1 MQAFKHSSLIKKATK
16 DDDEPVPGYLFH
28 EVKQA
33 TDSSQEACKRIQDYI
48 LDRMDHKSP
57 LVKWKALRV
66 IRHVAEKGQIDFKRG
81 MQRNQD
87 KFREAAHYR
96 GEAHP
101 LHGDAFNTRVRE
113 TAADCL
119 NFLHQT
125 EAHNSGSR
133 FGQGGNGQMSGGMGS
148 NDSRANVGGYSGGF
162 GGNSGGDWGASADSR
177 MNDYA

>member
-1 MQAFKHSSLIKKATK
+1 MGKAEGNQLREAARRGPMQAFKHSSLIKKATK

-33 TDSSQEACKRIQDYI
+33 TDSSQEACKRIQDYL
-48 LDRMDHKSP
+48 LDRLDHKSP

-96 GEAHP
+96 GEPDP

-113 TAADCL
+113 TAAVTKP
-119 NFLHQT
+119 H
-125 EAHNSGSR
+125 SR
-133 FGQGGNGQMSGGMGS
+133 LVWC
-148 NDSRANVGGYSGGF
+148 SRLIPGWCAGRAELPTPDRVAQL
-162 GGNSGGDWGASADSR
+162 WGKFR
-177 MNDYA
+177 TKPCWFRRW